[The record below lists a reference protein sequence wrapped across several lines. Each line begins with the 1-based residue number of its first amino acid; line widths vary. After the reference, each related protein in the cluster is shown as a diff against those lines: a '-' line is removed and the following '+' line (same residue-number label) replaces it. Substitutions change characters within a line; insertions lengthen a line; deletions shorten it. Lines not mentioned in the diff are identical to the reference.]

1 MLSSTALQLVA
12 LCKTMLGAVSRVTSS
27 IIAVILVIIN

>member
-1 MLSSTALQLVA
+1 MLSSTAQQFSA
-12 LCKTMLGAVSRVTSS
+12 LCKTMLGAVSRVTLS

>member
-1 MLSSTALQLVA
+1 MLSSTALQFA
-12 LCKTMLGAVSRVTSS
+12 PLCKIMLGAVSRVTSS

>member
-1 MLSSTALQLVA
+1 MLSSTAQQFAA
-12 LCKTMLGAVSRVTSS
+12 LCKMMLGAVSRVTST